1 MDHKRA
7 IERGPG
13 TFGVSLEQYR
23 IIKRALAFGGAT
35 QILESERPHAEE
47 LVSRKLG
54 VIDGDIFTPAEGVRT
69 PYMPAALARP
79 GLIR

>member
-1 MDHKRA
+1 MTHQRC

-23 IIKRALAFGGAT
+23 IVKRALAFDGAT
-35 QILESERPHAEE
+35 QILEVERPFAEE
-47 LVSRKLG
+47 LVSRRLG
-54 VIDGDIFTPAEGVRT
+54 VIDGDVFTPAEGVRI
-69 PYMPAALARP
+69 PYTPAALVRP